1 MKNIQRYCLMQTIHY
16 WIFDACEKE
25 ALKKTFEAYNCPL
38 RDDMKKRYM
47 EINHALWKSY
57 EKGEISREE
66 VIYTA
71 LENCLKNLV
80 FL

>member
-1 MKNIQRYCLMQTIHY
+1 MQTIHY

-25 ALKKTFEAYNCPL
+25 ALKKTFEAYNCP
-38 RDDMKKRYM
+38 
-47 EINHALWKSY
+47 
-57 EKGEISREE
+57 KGEISREE